1 MEAAPI
7 VIPKHWF
14 STLLSN
20 RDFIDITCQLNAD
33 KSFAAQFTLTPKVEG
48 PKGHSH
54 GGFLAT
60 IMDEMMGGVCWYN
73 GLPVLAAKLSV
84 RYRKSVPLAGN
95 YTCAAKIDR
104 LETKRAMVAARI
116 YQDDTTFCEATG
128 VFVRVPVEF
137 LRNEPDMARL
147 VTIVDSLRAGRS
159 LDELIALDR
168 KKSGTFSVTT
178 AENSA
183 SSSPMNWAMLAKRT
197 QTWLTATRSL
207 AEDAL
212 RLLISPSR

>member
-1 MEAAPI
+1 MDAAPI

-20 RDFIDITCQLNAD
+20 QDFIDIDCRLNAD
-33 KSFAAQFTLTPKVEG
+33 KSFAAHFTLTPKVEG

-60 IMDEMMGGVCWYN
+60 IMDEIMGGVCWYN

-95 YTCAAKIDR
+95 YTCTAKIDR

-147 VTIVDSLRAGRS
+147 VTIVESLRAGRT

-168 KKSGTFSVTT
+168 KGFSGSSGENTT
-178 AENSA
+178 LASPINWTTLAE
-183 SSSPMNWAMLAKRT
+183 RT
-197 QTWLTATRSL
+197 QAWFAASRSL

-212 RLLISPSR
+212 RFFTSPAR